1 MIYLDHAATTPI
13 SPSVLKKMLP
23 FLEKQFGN
31 PSSLYK
37 LGREARAAIDNARNT
52 IAKTLN
58 CKPQEIIFTSSGTE
72 ANNWAVLGIAEA
84 NKHKGHHLITTK
96 IEHHS
101 ILDPLKQLELK
112 GFKVTYLDVDQNG
125 TISLEN
131 LKNAITAETIL
142 ISIAYAN
149 NEIGTV
155 QNLSGIAQLLHNKNI
170 VLHTDACQA
179 AAYLPLE
186 VQKLGITSMTING
199 GKIYGPKGSGA
210 LYIQENIKITP
221 LIYGGGQE
229 HRMRAGTENVA
240 NIVGLAEALKL
251 ITQKNTQISPL
262 RDYFLDELLKIPG
275 ITLNGS
281 KEQRLP
287 NNINISIEGVGAES
301 LIVRLDMEDIYVSAG
316 SACSSGS
323 VEPSHVLTAL
333 GLPPDKINNSI
344 RITLGEE
351 NTKQEIDKVLQI
363 LPKIINELRSIKS
376 KINTL

>member
-1 MIYLDHAATTPI
+1 
-13 SPSVLKKMLP
+13 MLP
-23 FLEKQFGN
+23 FLQKQFGN

-52 IAKTLN
+52 IATILN

-72 ANNWAVLGIAEA
+72 ANNWAVLGIAQA
-84 NKHKGHHLITTK
+84 NEHKGKHLITTK
-96 IEHHS
+96 TEHHS
-101 ILDPLKQLELK
+101 ILDPFKQLELK
-112 GFKVTYLDVDQNG
+112 GFKVTYLDVEQDG
-125 TISLEN
+125 LITLDK
-131 LKNAITAETIL
+131 LKKAITAETVL

-155 QNLSGIAQLLHNKNI
+155 QNLSGIAQLIHKKNI

-210 LYIQENIKITP
+210 LYIKENIKITP

-251 ITQKNTQISPL
+251 ITNKNTQILQL
-262 RDYFLDELLKIPG
+262 RDYFLDELLNIPG
-275 ITLNGS
+275 ITLNGNR
-281 KEQRLP
+281 ERRLP
-287 NNINISIEGVGAES
+287 NNINIAIEGVEAES
-301 LIVRLDMEDIYVSAG
+301 LIVRLDMEDIYISAG

-333 GLPPDKINNSI
+333 GLPPEKIINSI
-344 RITLGEE
+344 RITLGKE

-363 LPKIINELRSIKS
+363 LPNIINELRSIKS
-376 KINTL
+376 KINIL